1 MFRPLKVYAL
11 AAAWAACGALAH
23 GQAAATPTPTLQPQE
38 KKAERSQARA
48 SDANLTPE
56 AIAETVIIIHGG
68 RPVLE
73 QVRRTAVERGRVVRE
88 VDDGP
93 DVEITYERLFK
104 RGETSDKDMIRI
116 NQKRSN
122 LEYSIIYNE
131 GRVWGVIRGTAF
143 KPRQE
148 ELTDLDS
155 YRLHG
160 IETLLRYKENGATL
174 NFVGKDKQKGID
186 LWILDLTD
194 KQSRR
199 TRYFISSQT
208 GKVLWLEYE
217 ATPEGAAAPVKY
229 RKTFHDYRIVQNT
242 RTPYRV
248 VLYAGDRKLQ
258 ETQVMTV
265 TFGVKMEDSLFKEEA
280 AAGSN

>member
-1 MFRPLKVYAL
+1 MFRPLKVSAL
-11 AAAWAACGALAH
+11 AALWAACGALAY
-23 GQAAATPTPTLQPQE
+23 GQAAAPSPQPQD
-38 KKAERSQARA
+38 KKREEQRRGA
-48 SDANLTPE
+48 DAGLTPE
-56 AIAETVIIIHGG
+56 AIAETVILVHGG
-68 RPVLE
+68 RPILE
-73 QVRRTAVERGRVVRE
+73 QVRRTAVERGRVVRD

-104 RGETSDKDMIRI
+104 RGETSEKDMIRL
-116 NQKRSN
+116 NQKRTN
-122 LEYSIIYNE
+122 LEYSTIYND

-143 KPRQE
+143 KPRPE

-174 NFVGKDKQKGID
+174 SYAGKDKQKGID

-199 TRYFISSQT
+199 TRYFISAQT

-217 ATPEGAAAPVKY
+217 ATPEGAAAPIKY

-242 RTPYRV
+242 RLPYRV
-248 VLYAGDRKLQ
+248 VLYANDRKLQ

-265 TFGVKMEDSLFKEEA
+265 TYGVKMEDALFKEEA
-280 AAGSN
+280 TATGGY